1 MLGRG
6 NGARRFNDVV
16 TLTYA
21 APTRDDFG
29 HVALADAVA
38 VKTIYAD
45 VQRMSATKTMMTFQ
59 QADVVG
65 LEIEF
70 RNPGEI
76 TYNGLRWHGH
86 DVNFSAPERLDN
98 RGRFIR
104 IQGWYQ
110 ADDPEIPAPAPAP
123 TTNDET
129 PASGE
134 PATQDPAPA
143 DNTETPQD

>member
-86 DVNFSAPERLDN
+86 DVNFAAPERLDN

-104 IQGWYQ
+104 LQGGYQ
-110 ADDPEIPAPAPAP
+110 ADEPASPAPAPAP
-123 TTNDET
+123 TTTDDT

>member
-6 NGARRFNDVV
+6 KGARRFNDVV

-21 APTRDDFG
+21 APTLGGLG
-29 HVALADAVA
+29 HAAMGETDAVQ
-38 VKTIYAD
+38 TIFAD
-45 VQRMSATKTMMTFQ
+45 VQRMSATRTMMTFQ

-70 RNPGEI
+70 RNPGDDV

-86 DVNFSAPERLDN
+86 DVFFAAPERLDN

-110 ADDPEIPAPAPAP
+110 DDNPGPIEAPQEQHPVP
-123 TTNDET
+123 TPND
-129 PASGE
+129 
-134 PATQDPAPA
+134 
-143 DNTETPQD
+143 

>member
-6 NGARRFNDVV
+6 KGARRFNDVV

-21 APTRDDFG
+21 TPTQDSMG
-29 HVALADAVA
+29 HVSLGEPVA
-38 VKTIYAD
+38 VVTIYAD

-59 QADVVG
+59 QADAVG

-70 RNPGEI
+70 RAPADTVN
-76 TYNGLRWHGH
+76 YNGLRWRGH
-86 DVNFSAPERLDN
+86 DVHFAEPERLDN

-110 ADDPEIPAPAPAP
+110 IDDPLIPPAPEPDPAP
-123 TTNDET
+123 TPEPET
-129 PASGE
+129 TTE
-134 PATQDPAPA
+134 ET
-143 DNTETPQD
+143 TETQQ